1 MEYAPHRPYAYDSAK
16 TMAKHKPRKINS
28 NIWTIN
34 RIDRGLFVC
43 HATDRM
49 INNVGAL
56 DDWERGSLSAYIVSH
71 RRRCYYV
78 SAGINS
84 RHRQRLKYNINC
96 RLRCSRS
103 NRLPYLN
110 RHNIRCVD
118 LEYCRAMLKAFC
130 KRKITFYHPIT
141 HSSHFC
147 LVCRFFFLPYLW
159 FSWHWERI
167 IAENSIYMLNGDET
181 AGFAQKNKKCVAFKM
196 S

>member
-1 MEYAPHRPYAYDSAK
+1 
-16 TMAKHKPRKINS
+16 
-28 NIWTIN
+28 
-34 RIDRGLFVC
+34 
-43 HATDRM
+43 M

-84 RHRQRLKYNINC
+84 RRRQRLKYNINC
-96 RLRCSRS
+96 HLRCSRS
-103 NRLPYLN
+103 NRLPCFN

-130 KRKITFYHPIT
+130 KLKITLYHPIT

-147 LVCRFFFLPYLW
+147 LVFVGLFSCYICDFRDIGNGLLPKTL
-159 FSWHWERI
+159 SSCSMETQRLGSLRKTKNASHSKCHKRCVRI
-167 IAENSIYMLNGDET
+167 KISN
-181 AGFAQKNKKCVAFKM
+181 AQTNKKKKKNGKHNKM
-196 S
+196 